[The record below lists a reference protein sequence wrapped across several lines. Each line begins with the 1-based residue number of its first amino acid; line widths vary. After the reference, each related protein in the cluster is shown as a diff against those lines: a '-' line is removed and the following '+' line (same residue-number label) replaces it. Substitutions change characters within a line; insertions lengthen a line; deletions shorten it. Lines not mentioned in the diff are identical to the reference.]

1 GPFPTWAAAP
11 QAGEAAW
18 RQGLQQPR
26 TSPMVT
32 RQGNP
37 ASAGT
42 QGYRVQG
49 APRPPPVGHRTLHGL
64 VHRLPPPDAALP
76 TPRRHLHSLPRAG
89 RRPRLLQTTPTNQ
102 LRQALSDRLR
112 TALSAAGLGS
122 APWGTRRTGL

>member
-1 GPFPTWAAAP
+1 
-11 QAGEAAW
+11 
-18 RQGLQQPR
+18 

-64 VHRLPPPDAALP
+64 VHRLPPPDAALR

-102 LRQALSDRLR
+102 LRQALR
-112 TALSAAGLGS
+112 TLLL
-122 APWGTRRTGL
+122 TRGAELVSRCVHGASERPRVRFLKRRWKQG

>member
-1 GPFPTWAAAP
+1 
-11 QAGEAAW
+11 
-18 RQGLQQPR
+18 
-26 TSPMVT
+26 MVT

-64 VHRLPPPDAALP
+64 VHRLPPPDAALR

-102 LRQALSDRLR
+102 LRQALILQRQVVMS
-112 TALSAAGLGS
+112 ALVVAGAGS
-122 APWGTRRTGL
+122 GLASSSPVGPVQDVADGVSEGAGDAVE